1 MSSSVQGWLDRVRDV
16 GAVGQDQPERVRF
29 QPFDVPDIARM
40 LGEDPLELF
49 IIVLFCAWSSPEL
62 GRVIA

>member
-1 MSSSVQGWLDRVRDV
+1 MNVRGDTPGIAAACASVIRPVTQTGN
-16 GAVGQDQPERVRF
+16 
-29 QPFDVPDIARM
+29 ARNSA
-40 LGEDPLELF
+40 LARALLF

>member
-1 MSSSVQGWLDRVRDV
+1 MEV
-16 GAVGQDQPERVRF
+16 GHDLMPVPADEGGESFHGLEPGARHPRAQPGQ
-29 QPFDVPDIARM
+29 AAA
-40 LGEDPLELF
+40 LF